1 MEFKTNR
8 YYKATMDFGPYDER
22 DTAVEVLA
30 LYKKEGNF
38 IVLRVLSEAHRSYL
52 WFNMDP
58 TDVITAEEIGLKYSV
73 SFEFLPGLKIRL
85 TDNAKFGTIIKPID
99 DNRVLADI
107 DGETVEVN
115 NWEYRLCPS
124 CFVDKRVVITRGDAA
139 DITGEVAEIRTDK
152 ITFTKISRTDIDLSD
167 VDITDLDFV
176 VPITLNSYVKVKGLD
191 TLSRE
196 FDAER
201 LTCLLKQKKGSDYM
215 FVTSISWGNVYGFDS
230 DSNPCSAPLSIVKHC
245 SEHFDYSAD
254 MYRFGDIVFY
264 RGYKGRAISQY
275 DDFVLLMFDD
285 EILCN
290 SDFNFGFNIDPRHLR
305 WTSAS
310 CAALLERDDSFRL
323 DKPSLSTSLIE
334 AIKKLNGNK
343 PKFSV
348 GDRVT
353 IRDCE
358 DMKIAFGENDN
369 GEPKT
374 RCRFTS
380 AMHHLCGRTAT
391 IKAIDNAGHITLED
405 WSNPVNTDFIFSTEF
420 IVGGDVALKATRSDI
435 ENIVGDIRI
444 GTAEDSFANIQL
456 PLISYGI
463 ARNGTVYRIIAN
475 KDTAIIFE
483 GDFSRELT
491 SENFKGYDISCIIAA
506 TDDGRFPLNTCV
518 ANVIWEN
525 KPTFSV
531 SDVELLT
538 GVKITD

>member
-8 YYKATMDFGPYDER
+8 YYKATMNFGPYDER
-22 DTAVEVLA
+22 DTAVEVIA
-30 LYKKEGNF
+30 LCDAKDSF
-38 IVLRVLSEAHRSYL
+38 IVLRVLGEAHNPYE
-52 WFNMDP
+52 WFRMSSDE
-58 TDVITAEEIGLKYSV
+58 VITAEEVGLKYSV
-73 SFEFLPGLKIRL
+73 SPEFLPGLKIRL

-99 DNRVLADI
+99 DYRILIDI
-107 DGETVEVN
+107 DGETVEVH
-115 NWEYRLCPS
+115 NWEYGLCPS

-139 DITGEVAEIRTDK
+139 GITGEIAEIRTDK

-196 FDAER
+196 FDAKK
-201 LTCLLKQKKGSDYM
+201 LTCLLKQKRGSDNM

-230 DSNPCSAPLSIVKHC
+230 DCNPCCAPLSIVEHC
-245 SEHFDYSAD
+245 SERFDYSAD

-264 RGYKGRAISQY
+264 RDYKGRAISQY

-285 EILCN
+285 EIPRN

-305 WTSAS
+305 WASAS
-310 CAALLERDDSFRL
+310 CAMLLERDDSFRL
-323 DKPSLSTSLIE
+323 DKPSLSTSLTE

-405 WSNPVNTDFIFSTEF
+405 WSDPDNTDFIFSTEF
-420 IVGGDVALKATRSDI
+420 IVGGDTALKATRSDI

>member
-1 MEFKTNR
+1 MEFKLNR
-8 YYKATMDFGPYDER
+8 YYKATMNFSRHDER
-22 DTAVEVLA
+22 DTAVEV
-30 LYKKEGNF
+30 
-38 IVLRVLSEAHRSYL
+38 IVLCKGKDSLIVFCVLSEAHNLYSWIRMAS
-52 WFNMDP
+52 D
-58 TDVITAEEIGLKYSV
+58 DVITAEEIGLKYSV
-73 SFEFLPGLKIRL
+73 SPEFLPGLKIRL

-99 DNRVLADI
+99 DYRILADI
-107 DGETVEVN
+107 DGETVEVRD
-115 NWEYRLCPS
+115 WEYRLCPS
-124 CFVDKRVVITRGDAA
+124 CFVDKRVVITRGDAT
-139 DITGEVAEIRTDK
+139 DITGNVAEIRTDK
-152 ITFTKISRTDIDLSD
+152 IILTKTSRTDIDLSD

-176 VPITLNSYVKVKGLD
+176 VPITSNSYVKVKGLD

-201 LTCLLKQKKGSDYM
+201 LTCLLKQKRGSDYM
-215 FVTSISWGNVYGFDS
+215 FVTSVSWGNVYGFDS
-230 DSNPCSAPLSIVKHC
+230 DCNPCCAPLSIVEHC
-245 SEHFDYSAD
+245 SERFDYSAD
-254 MYRFGDIVFY
+254 MYRFGDIVLY

-275 DDFVLLMFDD
+275 NDFVLLMFDD
-285 EILCN
+285 EIPRN

-305 WTSAS
+305 WTDAS

-405 WSNPVNTDFIFSTEF
+405 WSDPDNTDFIFSTEF
-420 IVGGDVALKATRSDI
+420 IVGGDTALKATRNDI

-444 GTAEDSFANIQL
+444 GTAEDDFANIQF

-463 ARNGTVYRIIAN
+463 ARNGIVYRIIAN
-475 KDTAIIFE
+475 KDTAIIFN

-506 TDDGRFPLNTCV
+506 TDDGCFPLNTCV
-518 ANVIWEN
+518 ANAIWEN
-525 KPTFSV
+525 MPTFSV

>member
-1 MEFKTNR
+1 MEFKFNR
-8 YYKATMDFGPYDER
+8 YYKATMNFSRYDKR

-38 IVLRVLSEAHRSYL
+38 IVLCDLSEAHRSYL
-52 WFNMDP
+52 RFSMDP

-73 SFEFLPGLKIRL
+73 SPEFLPGLKIRL
-85 TDNAKFGTIIKPID
+85 TDNAKFGTIINPID
-99 DNRVLADI
+99 DYRILIDI
-107 DGETVEVN
+107 DGETVEVYD
-115 NWEYRLCPS
+115 WEYGLCPS

-139 DITGEVAEIRTDK
+139 GITGEIAEIRTDK

-176 VPITLNSYVKVKGLD
+176 VPITSNSYVKVKGLD

-196 FDAER
+196 FDAKR
-201 LTCLLKQKKGSDYM
+201 LTCLLKQKRGSDYM

-230 DSNPCSAPLSIVKHC
+230 DSNPCSAPLSILEHC
-245 SEHFDYSAD
+245 SERFDYSAD
-254 MYRFGDIVFY
+254 IYRFGDIVFY

-285 EILCN
+285 EIPRN

-305 WTSAS
+305 WASAS
-310 CAALLERDDSFRL
+310 CAMLLERDDSFRL
-323 DKPSLSTSLIE
+323 DKPSLSTSLTE

-405 WSNPVNTDFIFSTEF
+405 WSDPDNTDFIFSTEF
-420 IVGGDVALKATRSDI
+420 IVGGDTALKATRSDI

-463 ARNGTVYRIIAN
+463 ARNGAVYRIIAN
-475 KDTAIIFE
+475 KYTAIIFE

-506 TDDGRFPLNTCV
+506 TDDGRLPLNTCV